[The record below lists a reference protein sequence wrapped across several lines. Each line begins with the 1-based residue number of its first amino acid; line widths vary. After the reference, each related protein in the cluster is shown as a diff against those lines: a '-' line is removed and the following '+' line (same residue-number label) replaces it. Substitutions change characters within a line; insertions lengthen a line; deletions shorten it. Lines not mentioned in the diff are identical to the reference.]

1 MEASGAVLLDPEVV
15 WQPNYVPELLRP
27 DGELPWAERPEAA
40 QARVRRTK
48 VAMVTSDGRALF
60 PGSQFGG
67 EHPAPSWA
75 GAPPDATL
83 LAVLST
89 TRLDTTGD
97 FDLVD
102 YVAACDRLISYVTA
116 LQNEALAALADRPVF
131 GQCSNPDERPHD
143 RLRAAADEVS
153 PAMMWTPS
161 HTDARVRGAVELV
174 NDLPATLAAMRAGRC
189 DPYKAKVIA
198 EETAPL
204 RDHPAARREVE
215 VLALAKV
222 ERKTGPQLRA
232 YLKKQVLRIAPEVAE
247 RRRKAARTSR
257 RVDRPFVECDGM
269 AAMNVYGPVEDLAAF
284 FTALDAAA
292 RARREAARKD
302 DSGPDAGRTLEQLR
316 FDVLAD
322 LGWSALNAGHLGCC
336 NPDCVGAKQRLG
348 TRHGRAACVCIT
360 VPATTLLG
368 LDDTPGE
375 LDGYGPVTAEVARRL
390 AADGV
395 WRRLLTDPVSGALLD
410 FGTTRYR
417 PSPQLA
423 DFVIARDRT
432 CRFPASNTPAR
443 AAELDHTRPYRPDE
457 SGGATSADNLGPL
470 TSRFHN
476 ARTHH
481 GWQLN
486 QPEPGRFVWESPTG
500 RRYVVDPEIIT
511 PITNSPPG
519 DREPDPADL
528 LGEMDPPPDT
538 PDPPGDDAA
547 LPGDVVEQPPPF

>member
-1 MEASGAVLLDPEVV
+1 MNSYGTLLPDPEVV

-48 VAMVTSDGRALF
+48 VAMVTPDGRALF

-75 GAPPDATL
+75 DAAPDATL

-89 TRLDTTGD
+89 TRLNTTGD

-102 YVAACDRLISYVTA
+102 YVAACDRLISYVTT

-131 GQCSNPDERPHD
+131 GECSNPDERPHD
-143 RLRAAADEVS
+143 RLRAAADELS

-161 HTDARVRGAVELV
+161 HADARVRGAVELV
-174 NDLPATLAAMRAGRC
+174 DELPATLAAMRAGRC
-189 DPYKAKVIA
+189 DPYRAKVIA

-204 RDHPAARREVE
+204 RDGPAARREVE
-215 VLALAKV
+215 ALALAKV

-232 YLKKQVLRIAPEVAE
+232 YVKKQVLRIAPEVAE
-247 RRRKAARTSR
+247 RRRRSARKSR
-257 RVDRPFVECDGM
+257 RFEPPFVECDGM
-269 AAMNVYGPVEDLAAF
+269 ASMKVFGPVEDVTAF

-292 RARREAARKD
+292 RARREAAGKD
-302 DSGPDAGRTLEQLR
+302 GSSPDSGSALEQLR
-316 FDVLAD
+316 FDVLGD

-348 TRHGRAACVCIT
+348 TRHGRAACVGVT
-360 VPATTLLG
+360 VPASTLLG
-368 LDDTPGE
+368 LDDAPGE
-375 LDGYGPVTAEVARRL
+375 LDGYGPVTADVARRI

-410 FGTTRYR
+410 LGSTRYR

-443 AAELDHTRPYRPDE
+443 AAELDHTRPFRPDG
-457 SGGATSADNLGPL
+457 SGGSTAADNLGPL
-470 TSRFHN
+470 AKRFHN

-481 GWQLN
+481 GWQFS
-486 QPEPGRFVWESPTG
+486 QPEPGRFVWVSQTG
-500 RRYVVDPEIIT
+500 RRYEVDPEIIG
-511 PITNSPPG
+511 PIAESPPIDG
-519 DREPDPADL
+519 EPDPADL
-528 LGEMDPPPDT
+528 LGELDPPPDT
-538 PDPPGDDAA
+538 SDPPGGDAG
-547 LPGDVVEQPPPF
+547 LPGEAAEPPPF